1 MGVRRQVVAIGP
13 GMGDGP
19 RKEGGKAKIR
29 VFQRCILGLLTAPCW
44 SLLELHPLPQ
54 PISPGCQSEICP
66 SGLSQPL
73 SWKGRAWPP
82 PQPGCSGRVVA
93 LSERA
98 DVPDISNLGSL
109 HTLTAH
115 SGEMGSFSHRWGKG
129 PSPGFK
135 SLPCHQPHD
144 LDTEALT
151 NYLTMP

>member
-1 MGVRRQVVAIGP
+1 MVQGWGTGQEKREERPKSGSSKGVFWAS
-13 GMGDGP
+13 
-19 RKEGGKAKIR
+19 
-29 VFQRCILGLLTAPCW
+29 LLPPCW

-93 LSERA
+93 LSECA
-98 DVPDISNLGSL
+98 DGPDISNLGSL

-115 SGEMGSFSHRWGKG
+115 SGEMGLFSHRWGKG